1 MLGDYVE
8 NVIEWINGDKEV
20 TVTFSQKKYIRK
32 IKELAERYPD
42 EVKIIDENSD
52 GSILAHMPLSAIHIS
67 LVHREDKR

>member
-20 TVTFSQKKYIRK
+20 TMTFSQKKYIRK

-52 GSILAHMPLSAIHIS
+52 GSIFARMPLSAIHIS

>member
-20 TVTFSQKKYIRK
+20 TMTFSQKKYIRK

-42 EVKIIDENSD
+42 EVKIIEYWL
-52 GSILAHMPLSAIHIS
+52 ICL
-67 LVHREDKR
+67 